1 MGKIVKYCSSCDE
14 GFAEKFG
21 FCPNCA
27 APLQAFEMNPLG
39 QEIKKEFL
47 VIKPSV
53 PDVKAI
59 DEINPLELSA
69 QAPAYSDVV
78 VEDIAPLY
86 VQNADVI
93 EYDLADAAVEPDE
106 VPISVPANTAE
117 ILQPKAASFNETPA
131 RNYEPINFSR
141 DDDGGYYVTVIQEK
155 TQQRNLLLLGSTFLV
170 LTVAMGATVVSLFQ
184 KDLGIGAIGDER
196 SLAFLV
202 EEVPMVVEEDPVK
215 EKDKGGGGGGGGR
228 EDKEETSQG
237 DLADQ
242 SKTPT
247 RPPNVNTPRMEN
259 PMLPPPQTEGNR
271 KFPKEFNRWGDPNS
285 KFAGLSNGIGSG
297 GGQGSGNGTGQGS
310 GNGTGTGSGNGSGS
324 GSGDGSG
331 NGPGTGPGG
340 SGVGTPPPAIPK
352 GVTTALKIISKPRAT
367 YTDAARTN
375 NVQGSVLVKVTLL
388 ASGQIGTVT
397 AVRGLPHGLTER
409 AIAAARQIKFEPK
422 KINGI
427 PQTTIVTF
435 DYGFNIY

>member
-1 MGKIVKYCSSCDE
+1 MGKIVKYCNSCDE

-59 DEINPLELSA
+59 DEVNPLELA
-69 QAPAYSDVV
+69 ADAPLNRDVFV
-78 VEDIAPLY
+78 VEETPLY
-86 VQNADVI
+86 VLNADVI
-93 EYDLADAAVEPDE
+93 ENDAVETAEEPDE
-106 VPISVPANTAE
+106 VPVSVAANPPE
-117 ILQPKAASFNETPA
+117 IFQPKAASFDKTPA
-131 RNYEPINFSR
+131 GNYEPTKYSR
-141 DDDGGYYVTVIQEK
+141 DNDGGYYVTVIQEK

-170 LTVAMGATVVSLFQ
+170 LTVAIGATIVSLFQ

-196 SLAFLV
+196 SLAYLID
-202 EEVPMVVEEDPVK
+202 EVPMVVEEEPKK

-228 EDKEETSQG
+228 EEKEETSQG
-237 DLADQ
+237 DLANQ

-247 RPPNVNTPRMEN
+247 RPPNVNTLRMEN
-259 PMLPPPQTEGNR
+259 PMLPPPQTEGTR

-324 GSGDGSG
+324 GSGDGTG
-331 NGPGTGPGG
+331 NGAGTGGG
-340 SGVGTPPPAIPK
+340 SGIDKPPPPK
-352 GVTTALKIISKPRAT
+352 PVGVTTAFKIISKPKAT
-367 YTDAARTN
+367 YTDAARIN

-388 ASGQIGTVT
+388 ASGQIGSVT

>member
-1 MGKIVKYCSSCDE
+1 MGKIVKYCNTCNE

-53 PDVKAI
+53 TDVKEV
-59 DEINPLELSA
+59 DEASPLELE
-69 QAPAYSDVV
+69 PEEPVYSDAGVKD
-78 VEDIAPLY
+78 ESPLY

-93 EYDLADAAVEPDE
+93 EDYADEEAAEPDE
-106 VPISVPANTAE
+106 VPVNVTADPADFY
-117 ILQPKAASFNETPA
+117 QPKAASFDETPSG
-131 RNYEPINFSR
+131 NYQPTAYSR
-141 DDDGGYYVTVIQEK
+141 EDDDGYYVTVIQEK

-170 LTVAMGATVVSLFQ
+170 LTVAIGATIVSLFQ

-196 SLAFLV
+196 SLAYLI
-202 EEVPMVVEEDPVK
+202 EEVPTIVEDEPEK
-215 EKDKGGGGGGGGR
+215 EKDKGGGGGGGGG
-228 EDKEETSQG
+228 EEKEETSQG

-324 GSGDGSG
+324 GSGNGSG
-331 NGPGTGPGG
+331 NGGGDGPGG
-340 SGVGTPPPAIPK
+340 PGGPPPPAVPK
-352 GVTTALKIISKPRAT
+352 GVTQAAKIISRPRAT
-367 YTDAARTN
+367 YTDEARTA
-375 NVQGSVLVKVTLL
+375 NVQGSVFVKVTLL
-388 ASGQIGTVT
+388 ASGQVGSVT
-397 AVRGLPHGLTER
+397 AVRGLPHGLTEK

-422 KINGI
+422 KINGVPVSI
-427 PQTTIVTF
+427 TQTIEYTF
-435 DYGFNIY
+435 SIY